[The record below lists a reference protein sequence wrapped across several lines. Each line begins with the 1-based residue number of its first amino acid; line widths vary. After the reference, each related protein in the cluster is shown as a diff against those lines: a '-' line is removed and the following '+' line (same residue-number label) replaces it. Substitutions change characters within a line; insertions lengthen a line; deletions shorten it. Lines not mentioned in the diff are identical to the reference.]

1 MLAIKNKE
9 QLDNSKI
16 GNGKQILN
24 SAENTSENSNAT
36 KTRKFE
42 QNNQYRTTNI
52 HRDAK
57 SVSQNSYYNKK

>member
-1 MLAIKNKE
+1 MDQNQCSNKNDLMLAIKNKE

-16 GNGKQILN
+16 GDGKQILN

-42 QNNQYRTTNI
+42 
-52 HRDAK
+52 
-57 SVSQNSYYNKK
+57 